1 MSTPKIKTFEGAC
14 KALKLD
20 PVKALPKV
28 SGMPKRHQEA
38 TIAHAKLVIIAEALN
53 EGWKPDWKNGQWDKW
68 YPWFWMNSGSG
79 LSLVAVIF
87 LRSASGVGSRLC
99 FKSREL
105 AEYAFKKFK
114 KLYEA
119 YFLIK

>member
-1 MSTPKIKTFEGAC
+1 MSIPKIKTFEGAC

-28 SGMPKRHQEA
+28 SGMPKRHQDA
-38 TIAHAKLVIIAEALN
+38 TIAHAKLVIIIEALN

-79 LSLVAVIF
+79 LSLDDVDDQF
-87 LRSASGVGSRLC
+87 SFSYVGSRLC
-99 FKSREL
+99 LKSREL
-105 AEYAFKKFK
+105 AEYAAKKFK

-119 YFLIK
+119 YYLIK